1 MGRHSSSSQFHYYR
15 SVFGWFLPWLLVAA
29 VVGVGVWVAV
39 DVLGGTEIEEPPS
52 SAAVA
57 TASPSVTPEDEPS
70 ETPTPTETESA
81 DPEQKKQKKKKEDD
95 SGPPELIT
103 EGITVQV
110 LNATTGNPDA
120 DDQMA
125 DKLAEV
131 GYEVIAL
138 GGANRVYQRTTVLW
152 SFAEAREAAERL
164 AQRFGWDS
172 GPKPSNLSTQVD
184 LHVVVGEDFSG

>member
-39 DVLGGTEIEEPPS
+39 DVIGGNEIEEPPT

-57 TASPSVTPEDEPS
+57 TASPSATPAESS
-70 ETPTPTETESA
+70 ETPTPVETESA
-81 DPEQKKQKKKKEDD
+81 EPEPPKKEKKKD
-95 SGPPELIT
+95 SPPELIT
-103 EGITVQV
+103 QGITVQV

-125 DKLAEV
+125 DKLAEL
-131 GYEVIAL
+131 GYEVIAV
-138 GGANRVYQRTTVLW
+138 GGANRVYQTTTVFW

-184 LHVVVGEDFSG
+184 MHVIVGEDFSG

>member
-57 TASPSVTPEDEPS
+57 TASPSATPEDEAS

-81 DPEQKKQKKKKEDD
+81 DPEKKKKKKKDD